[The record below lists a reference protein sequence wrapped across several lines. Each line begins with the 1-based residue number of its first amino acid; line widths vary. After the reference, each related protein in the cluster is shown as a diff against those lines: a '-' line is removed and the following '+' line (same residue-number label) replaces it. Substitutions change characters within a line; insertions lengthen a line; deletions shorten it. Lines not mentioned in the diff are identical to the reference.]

1 MLHEP
6 AWPVRLDMYGSW
18 VPLGVNPAP
27 PEDLPNGFMPAES
40 DETVEDAVY
49 SVRATDD
56 LIAGLGLDRAQ
67 PWLDRV
73 LVRLDPDQGAWAPV
87 CTAHTV
93 VPFQV
98 VAGHDL
104 TWRGV
109 EFGQVAVPGA
119 LVAVQDAWI
128 TTCAATAWDVEAL
141 AVRNGSP
148 INVVWVRL
156 TIAFEADE
164 PLPAGLVLKLPAD
177 RVVFHSPIPQQV
189 RDHRVRVHG
198 AA

>member
-1 MLHEP
+1 
-6 AWPVRLDMYGSW
+6 
-18 VPLGVNPAP
+18 
-27 PEDLPNGFMPAES
+27 MPAES
-40 DETVEDAVY
+40 DECAEDAVY

-56 LIAGLGLDRAQ
+56 LVAGLGLDSAP

-73 LVRLDPDQGAWAPV
+73 LVRQDPDHGAWAPV

-93 VPFQV
+93 VPFEI

-119 LVAVQDAWI
+119 LVAVQGAWI
-128 TTCAATAWDVEAL
+128 TTCPATAWDVEAL

-148 INVVWVRL
+148 INIVWVRL
-156 TIAFEADE
+156 EIAFGANA
-164 PLPAGLVLKLPAD
+164 PLPAGLVLKMPAD
-177 RVVFHSPIPQQV
+177 RVIFSSPIPEQV
-189 RDHRVRVHG
+189 RDHRVRVQG

>member
-1 MLHEP
+1 M
-6 AWPVRLDMYGSW
+6 GT
-18 VPLGVNPAP
+18 LGVNPAP
-27 PEDLPNGFMPAES
+27 PEELPNGFMPAES
-40 DETVEDAVY
+40 DEWAEDAVY

-56 LIAGLGLDRAQ
+56 LVAGLGLDSAQ

-73 LVRLDPDQGAWAPV
+73 LVRQDPEQGAWAPV

-93 VPFQV
+93 VPFEI

-119 LVAVQDAWI
+119 LIAVQDASI

-156 TIAFEADE
+156 TIAIGTDA
-164 PLPAGLVLKLPAD
+164 PLPGGLVLKLPAD
-177 RVVFHSPIPQQV
+177 RVVFDSPIPEQV
-189 RDHRVRVHG
+189 RDHRVRVRG
-198 AA
+198 TV

>member
-1 MLHEP
+1 MD
-6 AWPVRLDMYGSW
+6 ASW

-27 PEDLPNGFMPAES
+27 PQELPNGFMPAES
-40 DETVEDAVY
+40 DEWAEDTVYAT
-49 SVRATDD
+49 RAADE
-56 LIAGLGLDRAQ
+56 LVAGLGLDPAQ

-73 LVRLDPDQGAWAPV
+73 LVRLDPDQGVWAPV
-87 CTAHTV
+87 CSAHTV
-93 VPFQV
+93 VPFAV

-119 LVAVQDAWI
+119 IVAVQDASI

-141 AVRNGSP
+141 AVRGGGP

-156 TIAFEADE
+156 TITFGAGAS
-164 PLPAGLVLKLPAD
+164 LPAGLVLKLPAE
-177 RVVFHSPIPQQV
+177 RVVFSPIPEQV
-189 RDHRVRVHG
+189 RDHRVRVH
-198 AA
+198 AAL